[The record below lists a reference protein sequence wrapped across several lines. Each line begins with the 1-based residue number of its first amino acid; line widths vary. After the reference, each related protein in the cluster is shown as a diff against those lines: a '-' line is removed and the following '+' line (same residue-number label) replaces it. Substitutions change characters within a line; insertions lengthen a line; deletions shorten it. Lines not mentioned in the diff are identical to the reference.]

1 MAMTREELLA
11 LPATIKVPQVAKAL
25 DVSTVTVYKMIRE
38 GTLPV
43 PMHRMGQNF
52 KFPTAPLLDYLG
64 IRDEGSDP
72 TPPVQGETMTT
83 HKGTVIVSTK
93 RYNYRGRSVLGADLI
108 AGARLFGVGA

>member
-1 MAMTREELLA
+1 MTREELLA
-11 LPATIKVPQVAKAL
+11 LPATIKAPQVAKAL

-52 KFPTAPLLDYLG
+52 KFPTAPLLEYLG

-72 TPPVQGETMTT
+72 TPPVQGESMRTP
-83 HKGTVIVSTK
+83 KGKVIVSTK
-93 RYNYRGRSVLGADLI
+93 NYRYKGRSVLGADLI
-108 AGARLFGVGA
+108 AGARIFGVGA

>member
-11 LPATIKVPQVAKAL
+11 LPATIKVPQLAKAL
-25 DVSTVTVYKMIRE
+25 DVSTTYVYRMIKEDR
-38 GTLPV
+38 LPV
-43 PMHRMGQNF
+43 PMHQLGSNF

-83 HKGTVIVSTK
+83 PKGTVIVSTK
-93 RYNYRGRSVLGADLI
+93 RYKVRGRSILGADLI
-108 AGARLFGVGA
+108 TGARLFGVGA